1 MESQIRNKSIKT
13 STGTVVLI
21 FIALAVGYGMH
32 AYVASLS
39 PAPAEQG
46 TQDTT
51 GTGASPHGSKKEN
64 NTTRQKTSEAGMRR
78 FSSDEEFSQYFVNG
92 KMGFLYGVGLKGFH
106 GGAEIRSPIM
116 SISSGI
122 PEAPTA
128 SLREETPTRVSQ
140 TNVQVPGIDEPDVV
154 KTNGREIFYAARSF
168 SYWPIETDMRLPS
181 KEVIEP
187 AVHIVKAFPPQQLA
201 EEGRIQKRADALL
214 VAGNILVAF
223 DHEGVRG
230 YDISQPSSPEEKWH
244 FSYSTKRYSR
254 KQAARLKD
262 GVLYLVV
269 AEDLRSGYPHPCP
282 LMPLSVGERPLV
294 IPCTDV
300 YRPAFQVD
308 VDAVYHFF
316 AIDAATGKVIRTTS
330 LVASDRWNS
339 VVYVAPSAIYFTYRV
354 PAKVVNV
361 VEGMLEEMGDAVP
374 PEVLA
379 RVRRLESYD
388 LSTAAKQVELGT
400 ILGNWMAS
408 LDEDEQTKLESDM
421 VNAARRYAET
431 HIEQFGA
438 THIVKIRLSDFEIA
452 AEGEVPGNL
461 LNQFSL
467 DEYEG
472 NLRVAT
478 TIGGS
483 RSQLLPPEALTS
495 ESRVYV
501 LDGSLRKIG
510 EVGDLGI
517 SERIYAVR
525 FVGPRGYVVT
535 FRRIDPFYVIDLS
548 SPRAPKLAGELK
560 IPGFSSYLHPISRT
574 RVLGI
579 GKEGARVKVS
589 LFDVANPTAPREL
602 STYVLD
608 AYWSDIQRTH
618 HAFLLDDQQKVFFL
632 PAGGNGF
639 LFSYQ
644 GDTLQLARAVSR
656 IAAERA
662 LYLNSFFYI
671 VGERKLV
678 VLEKQQ
684 GGKWK
689 EIASL
694 SWQ

>member
-1 MESQIRNKSIKT
+1 VDAQN
-13 STGTVVLI
+13 
-21 FIALAVGYGMH
+21 
-32 AYVASLS
+32 
-39 PAPAEQG
+39 
-46 TQDTT
+46 
-51 GTGASPHGSKKEN
+51 
-64 NTTRQKTSEAGMRR
+64 
-78 FSSDEEFSQYFVNG
+78 
-92 KMGFLYGVGLKGFH
+92 
-106 GGAEIRSPIM
+106 
-116 SISSGI
+116 
-122 PEAPTA
+122 
-128 SLREETPTRVSQ
+128 
-140 TNVQVPGIDEPDVV
+140 VV
-154 KTNGREIFYAARSF
+154 KTNGRELFYAARYPA
-168 SYWPIETDMRLPS
+168 YWVIDSGMRFPS

-201 EEGRIQKRADALL
+201 EEGTIQKRADALL
-214 VAGNILVAF
+214 VAGNILVTF

-244 FSYSTKRYSR
+244 FSYSAKRYSR

-282 LMPLSVGERPLV
+282 LMPLSVDEKPLV

-300 YRPAFQVD
+300 YRPAFQVN

-316 AIDAATGKVIRTTS
+316 AIDAATGKVMRTTS
-330 LVASDRWNS
+330 LVAADRWNS

-354 PAKVVNV
+354 PANVVNV

-388 LSTAAKQVELGT
+388 LSTAAKQVELGA
-400 ILGNWMAS
+400 IVGHWMAG
-408 LDEDEQTKLESDM
+408 LDEDEQTKVENDA
-421 VNAARRYAET
+421 VNAARRYARA
-431 HIEQFGA
+431 HPEQFGA
-438 THIVKIRLSDFEIA
+438 THIVKVRLSDFGIA
-452 AEGEVPGNL
+452 AEGEVPGSL

-472 NLRVAT
+472 NLRVAS

-483 RSQLLPPEALTS
+483 RSWLVPPQALTS

-535 FRRIDPFYVIDLS
+535 FRTTDPFYVLDLS
-548 SPRAPKLAGELK
+548 RPRAPKLAGELK

-579 GKEGARVKVS
+579 GKEGSRVKVS
-589 LFDVANPTAPREL
+589 LFDVANPAAPREI

-632 PAGGNGF
+632 PAGGKGF
-639 LFSYQ
+639 LFTYR
-644 GDTLQLARAVSR
+644 GDTLKLARAVSQ

-662 LYLNSFFYI
+662 LYLNLFFYI
-671 VGERKLV
+671 VGEKKIV
-678 VLEKQQ
+678 VLEEQQ

-694 SWQ
+694 SWR